1 MKRAKRQVL
10 TLVLMLGGLGLI
22 TALGAAGFKTQTARV
37 QVEAASYTSAGEKN
51 GYELRDYSP
60 SVIAKVLIRGNED
73 FAMNEGFGP
82 LAGYIFGRNAKRATP
97 EGAEPESEKIA
108 MTTPV
113 TMEASQPPAE
123 EVSEKIAMTT
133 PVTQEQDSADG
144 NWVAFTM
151 PSKYTLETLP
161 VPKDENVKLEARPGY
176 TAAAI
181 RFTGLGGM
189 DRMREHEEL
198 LRACLK
204 RDGLEVAGNP
214 IYARYDP
221 PWTVPIFRRNE
232 VILPVKAPAAAPA
245 PEPAPTSGG

>member
-1 MKRAKRQVL
+1 MKRAKKQL
-10 TLVLMLGGLGLI
+10 ITLVLMLVGLALI
-22 TALGAAGFKTQTARV
+22 TGLAALGFKTQTARV
-37 QVEAASYTSAGEKN
+37 QVEAAKYEVAAEKD
-51 GYELRDYSP
+51 GYELREYAP
-60 SVIAKVLIRGNED
+60 SVIAKVLIRTDER

-82 LAGYIFGRNAKRATP
+82 LAGYIFGRNVKKAA

-113 TMEASQPPAE
+113 TMEANVPPAPAE
-123 EVSEKIAMTT
+123 TSEKIAMTT
-133 PVTQEQDSADG
+133 PVTMEANAADG

-151 PSKYTLETLP
+151 PSKYTLDTLP
-161 VPKDENVKLEARPGY
+161 KPKDENVVLEARPGY

-181 RFTGLGGM
+181 RFTGGGGM
-189 DRMREHEEL
+189 ARMREHEEL

-204 RDGLEVAGNP
+204 RDGMEVAGNP

-232 VILPVKAPAAAPA
+232 VILPVKVPVEQPVSPQAS
-245 PEPAPTSGG
+245 EQ